1 MGSSA
6 SRGCSSVGRASPTE
20 EHLSAIRDHAAL
32 MAELA
37 PTDGEAAV
45 RALWGALQ
53 AIALAV
59 EELDR
64 RLRQIEDERP

>member
-1 MGSSA
+1 
-6 SRGCSSVGRASPTE
+6 
-20 EHLSAIRDHAAL
+20 

-53 AIALAV
+53 ATALAV

-64 RLRQIEDERP
+64 RLRQIEGERS